1 MTDPMAA
8 INNIIGGVGAPT
20 STNRWLVCDKC
31 GGITE
36 HDMATLPP
44 GTCPHCNQQTSFK
57 VMPSQAHAE
66 NLAASFRG
74 KPETSTTDLTKV
86 HPSMFPPAPK
96 AEPAPVAPAV
106 AHQPPVESAP
116 VKRKRKKAEPAQ
128 IITPAPASACT
139 QEAPAPTVPLGGE
152 VDYHAIRK
160 AAVNKLIQLHS
171 LNEVEIKDI
180 GTGMIFTLGFTR
192 WTEHDGARRPVYS
205 FMELTDT
212 PQSFK
217 EELNAA
223 RAEDGMISVDVA
235 RVTGLTPEIAA
246 TAFNGELIASLRN
259 ATGPVLVTKGAKVKL
274 GARLS
279 KQGRLIWFVTGV
291 TK

>member
-1 MTDPMAA
+1 MTDPMQA
-8 INNIIGGVGAPT
+8 INNIIGGVGAPA

-36 HDMATLPP
+36 HDMSTLPP
-44 GTCPHCNQQTSFK
+44 AACPHCTQQTSFK
-57 VMPSQAHAE
+57 VMPSKGHADA
-66 NLAASFRG
+66 LAASFRS

-86 HPSMFPPAPK
+86 HPSMLPPAPK
-96 AEPAPVAPAV
+96 AETAPVAPPV
-106 AHQPPVESAP
+106 AHQPPVEPAP
-116 VKRKRKKAEPAQ
+116 AKRTRKKAEPVQ

-152 VDYHAIRK
+152 PDYRAIRK
-160 AAVNKLIQLHS
+160 AAVNKLVQLHGI
-171 LNEVEIKDI
+171 NEVEIKEV

-192 WTEHDGARRPVYS
+192 WTEHEGARRPVYS

-235 RVTGLTPEIAA
+235 RVTGLTTEIAA

>member
-1 MTDPMAA
+1 MQA
-8 INNIIGGVGAPT
+8 INNIIGGVGAPA

-31 GGITE
+31 GAITE

-57 VMPSQAHAE
+57 VMPSQVHAE
-66 NLAASFRG
+66 NLAASFRTE
-74 KPETSTTDLTKV
+74 KPAVDLTQV
-86 HPSMFPPAPK
+86 PPGLLRPGSTFVPASADAPLVPGPAVPPAP
-96 AEPAPVAPAV
+96 PAPA
-106 AHQPPVESAP
+106 
-116 VKRKRKKAEPAQ
+116 KRTRKKAEPVV
-128 IITPAPASACT
+128 TPATPAT
-139 QEAPAPTVPLGGE
+139 EASEPTPVLGGE
-152 VDYHAIRK
+152 VDYRALRE
-160 AAVNKLIQLHS
+160 AAVNKLIQLHN

-180 GTGMIFTLGFTR
+180 GTGMIFALGFTR
-192 WTEHDGARRPVYS
+192 WTEHEGARRPVYS

-279 KQGRLIWFVTGV
+279 KQGRLIWFVMGV

>member
-8 INNIIGGVGAPT
+8 INQIIGNAGAPAGAG
-20 STNRWLVCDKC
+20 SSMRWLVCDNC
-31 GGITE
+31 GGITQ

-44 GTCPHCNQQTSFK
+44 GICSTCDQATSFK
-57 VMPSQAHAE
+57 VMPSLEKAQALVASKG
-66 NLAASFRG
+66 AA
-74 KPETSTTDLTKV
+74 
-86 HPSMFPPAPK
+86 PAPAATPAPAPVVAPVVAERP
-96 AEPAPVAPAV
+96 AEPAPSEAV
-106 AHQPPVESAP
+106 VPKHTRA
-116 VKRKRKKAEPAQ
+116 RKKAEP
-128 IITPAPASACT
+128 TPAVS
-139 QEAPAPTVPLGGE
+139 APAVAEPLPVLGGE
-152 VDYHAIRK
+152 PDYRALRE
-160 AAVNKLIQLHS
+160 AAVNKLIQSHS
-171 LNEVEIKDI
+171 LNEVEIKEV

-192 WTEHDGARRPVYS
+192 WTEHEGARRPVYS

-217 EELNAA
+217 EELNDA
-223 RAEDGMISVDVA
+223 RAEDSMISVDVA

-259 ATGPVLVTKGAKVKL
+259 ATGPVLVTKGAKVRL
-274 GARLS
+274 GAKLS

>member
-1 MTDPMAA
+1 MTDPMQA
-8 INNIIGGVGAPT
+8 INNIIGGTGLPAAA
-20 STNRWLVCDKC
+20 STQRWLVCDKC

-44 GTCPHCNQQTSFK
+44 GICPACAQPTSFK
-57 VMPSQAHAE
+57 VMPSKERAE
-66 NLAASFRG
+66 ALAASFRLE
-74 KPETSTTDLTKV
+74 KTAPMQTPIPASLLR
-86 HPSMFPPAPK
+86 PAAAPAPAPVVAPVAPQPAVESAPAEAPKHTRTRRK
-96 AEPAPVAPAV
+96 AEPAPAA
-106 AHQPPVESAP
+106 AAP
-116 VKRKRKKAEPAQ
+116 VVAEP
-128 IITPAPASACT
+128 TP
-139 QEAPAPTVPLGGE
+139 VLGGE
-152 VDYHAIRK
+152 PDYRAIRE
-160 AAVNKLIQLHS
+160 AAVNKLVQLHGI
-171 LNEVEIKDI
+171 NEVEIKEV

-192 WTEHDGARRPVYS
+192 WTEHEGARRPVYS

-223 RAEDGMISVDVA
+223 RSEDSMIAVDVA
-235 RVTGLTPEIAA
+235 RVTGLSAEIAP

-259 ATGPVLVTKGAKVKL
+259 QTGPVMVTKGAKVKL
-274 GARLS
+274 GAKLS

>member
-1 MTDPMAA
+1 MTDPMQA
-8 INNIIGGVGAPT
+8 INNIIGGTGLPAAA
-20 STNRWLVCDKC
+20 STQRWLVCDKC

-44 GTCPHCNQQTSFK
+44 GTCPHCTQTTAFK
-57 VMPSQAHAE
+57 VMPSQGHAQA
-66 NLAASFRG
+66 LAASFRP
-74 KPETSTTDLTKV
+74 KIETSTTDLTKV
-86 HPSMFPPAPK
+86 HPSMLPPAPK

-106 AHQPPVESAP
+106 DNQPPVEPAP
-116 VKRKRKKAEPAQ
+116 AKRTRKKAEPVV
-128 IITPAPASACT
+128 TPAPAAE
-139 QEAPAPTVPLGGE
+139 QDAPTVPLGGE
-152 VDYHAIRK
+152 VDYRALRE

-171 LNEVEIKDI
+171 LNEVEIKDV

-192 WTEHDGARRPVYS
+192 WTEHEGARRPVYS

-223 RAEDGMISVDVA
+223 RSEDSMITVDVA
-235 RVTGLTPEIAA
+235 RVTGLSAEIVP

-259 ATGPVLVTKGAKVKL
+259 QTGPVMVTKGAKVKL
-274 GARLS
+274 GAKLS

>member
-1 MTDPMAA
+1 MTDPMQA
-8 INNIIGGVGAPT
+8 INNIIGGVGAPA

-36 HDMATLPP
+36 HDMSTLPP
-44 GTCPHCNQQTSFK
+44 GVCPHCTQTTAFK
-57 VMPSQAHAE
+57 VMPSKGHAE
-66 NLAASFRG
+66 ALAASFRP
-74 KPETSTTDLTKV
+74 KVETSTTDLTKV
-86 HPSMFPPAPK
+86 HPPAPK
-96 AEPAPVAPAV
+96 AEPAPVAPPV
-106 AHQPPVESAP
+106 AHQPPVEPAP
-116 VKRKRKKAEPAQ
+116 AKRTRKKAEQVVTTA
-128 IITPAPASACT
+128 APAAE
-139 QEAPAPTVPLGGE
+139 QDAPTVPLGGE
-152 VDYHAIRK
+152 VDYRALRE

-192 WTEHDGARRPVYS
+192 WTEHEGARRPIYS

>member
-1 MTDPMAA
+1 MTDPMQA
-8 INNIIGGVGAPT
+8 IHNIIGGVGAPA

-57 VMPSQAHAE
+57 VMPTEEHAA
-66 NLAASFRG
+66 NLAASFRTE
-74 KPETSTTDLTKV
+74 KPAVDLTQV
-86 HPSMFPPAPK
+86 PPGLLRPGSAFVPASADAPLVPGPAVPPAL
-96 AEPAPVAPAV
+96 PAPA
-106 AHQPPVESAP
+106 
-116 VKRKRKKAEPAQ
+116 KRTRKKAEPAV
-128 IITPAPASACT
+128 TPAAAE
-139 QEAPAPTVPLGGE
+139 QQAPTPTVLGGE
-152 VDYHAIRK
+152 VDYRALRE

-192 WTEHDGARRPVYS
+192 WIEHEGARRPIYS